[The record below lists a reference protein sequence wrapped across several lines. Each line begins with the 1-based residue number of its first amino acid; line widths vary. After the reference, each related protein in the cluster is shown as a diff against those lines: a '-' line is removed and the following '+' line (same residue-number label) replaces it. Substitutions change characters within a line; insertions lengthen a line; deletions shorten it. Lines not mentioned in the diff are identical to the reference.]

1 MLLEDLDSRPLSGII
16 QRVIGVEDPYFVVV
30 RADRHLRQVLVKGE
44 ARQSGGDAAC
54 T

>member
-16 QRVIGVEDPYFVVV
+16 QRIIGVEDPYLVVV
-30 RADRHLRQVLVKGE
+30 GADRHLRLVLVKSE
-44 ARQSGGDAAC
+44 ARKPGGDAAC

>member
-16 QRVIGVEDPYFVVV
+16 QRIIGVIYPYLIVVG
-30 RADRHLRQVLVKGE
+30 ADRHLRLVLVEGE
-44 ARQSGGDAAC
+44 ARQPGGDAAC